1 MHTHVKVL
9 TEARLFPRP
18 KLQLVVGHQ
27 IGMLRKRGWFSSES
41 SKLSILNF

>member
-1 MHTHVKVL
+1 MHTHVKAL

-27 IGMLRKRGWFSSES
+27 TGVLGNRLVLCRAVS
-41 SKLSILNF
+41 